1 MPDLE
6 ETLRLLKL
14 RTREAMRRRRMAP
27 PGTEA
32 YRQADERVHDLNELM
47 SQIVLL
53 LERRRRFATFGS
65 AGSRGW

>member
-6 ETLRLLKL
+6 ETLRQLKV
-14 RTREAMRRRRMAP
+14 RTREAMRRRRMAR

-47 SQIVLL
+47 SQIRLL
-53 LERRRRFATFGS
+53 VERRRRFTTFGP
-65 AGSRGW
+65 AGSHG